1 MLLGRLL
8 CVLGMLCVVAGIAG
22 AEQTSEGVEAAWDR
36 IWEHRISPLR
46 IQAVDGAGNPI
57 AGADVRAAM
66 TQHEFRFGTA
76 VNAWFFVQLDE
87 EHPYRKRLR
96 ELFNHA
102 VLENAH
108 KWKYW
113 ERDSEAADY
122 TVAWLQAHGFTI
134 RGHTM
139 LWQTF
144 RYGVPM
150 PEDVE
155 EALRAND
162 VAGRELVRER
172 VIGHIE
178 AIGSAYQGVID
189 KWEVV
194 NEVTTEHEVTAV
206 LRPDTLPQEAP
217 ELLEWFEAAR
227 RAAPD
232 ATLYV
237 NDFDILPGEDE
248 EHRAAYERLIEF
260 LLANGAPLGGIGVQS
275 HFYHSDLQRTPEEY
289 WETLE
294 RFARFGLPL
303 SITEFDMFGYNW
315 GDSQETREYRQANA
329 FREFLITAFSHP
341 AVTGFTIWG
350 FWDGLHWA
358 DEAPLFRED
367 WTPKPALDVYET
379 LVFDS
384 WWTDE
389 TGATDAAGQ
398 FEVWGFHG
406 DYEVTIERDGFE
418 SERVEVVLPQGGAE
432 IAVEL
437 RYRGPILVPSQSGE

>member
-1 MLLGRLL
+1 MWRRRLL
-8 CVLGMLCVVAGIAG
+8 CGLGMLCVAAGIAS
-22 AEQTSEGVEAAWDR
+22 AAQNVDGVEAAWDR
-36 IWEHRISPLR
+36 IWEHRLSPLQIR
-46 IQAVDGAGNPI
+46 VVDGAGNPI
-57 AGADVRAAM
+57 VGAEVRAAM
-66 TQHEFRFGTA
+66 TRHDFRFGTA
-76 VNAWFFVQLDE
+76 VNASFFAELDDG
-87 EHPYRKRLR
+87 HPYRKRLR
-96 ELFNHA
+96 ELFNNA

-113 ERDSEAADY
+113 ERDSEAADV
-122 TVAWLQAHGFTI
+122 TVEWLQAHGFTI

-150 PEDVE
+150 PGDVE
-155 EALRAND
+155 RALRAND
-162 VAGRELVRER
+162 EADRRHVRDR
-172 VIGHIE
+172 VTEHIE
-178 AIGSAYQGVID
+178 AIGTAYRGVID

-206 LRPDTLPQEAP
+206 LNPDTRPQEAP

-227 RAAPD
+227 NAAPD
-232 ATLYV
+232 AALYV

-260 LLANGAPLGGIGVQS
+260 LLANGAPLGGIGFQS
-275 HFYHSDLQRTPEEY
+275 HFHQSDLRRTPEEY

-303 SITEFDMFGYNW
+303 TITEFDMFGYGW
-315 GDSQETREYRQANA
+315 GDERESREYRQANA

-341 AVTGFTIWG
+341 AVTGFTMWG
-350 FWDGLHWA
+350 FWDGRHWA

-389 TGATDAAGQ
+389 AGETGNGGS
-398 FEVWGFHG
+398 FEIRGFHG
-406 DYEVTIERDGFE
+406 DYEVTIERDGME
-418 SERVEVVLPQGGAE
+418 TEIVEVSLPKGGAE
-432 IAVEL
+432 ITVEL
-437 RYRGPILVPSQSGE
+437 RYRGPILVPSHSGK